1 VILGQKL
8 KQKEINRM
16 LKVYNTLSGK
26 KEVFKPIEE
35 GKVGMYV
42 CGNTVY
48 DFCHIGHARAMIS
61 FDIISRF
68 IRHLG
73 YELNYV
79 RNITDVD
86 DKIIKR
92 AAENNET
99 TASLTERMITA
110 QQEDELRLG
119 NKMPD
124 REPKA
129 TEFMQE
135 IIDMVQ
141 ILIDKGF
148 AYQGSSGDV
157 YYRAT
162 AFKEYGKLNNRK
174 LEDMLAG
181 ARIDVEV
188 AKEHPADFVLWKQT
202 KEGEVSW
209 TSPWGEGRPGWHIE
223 CSAMSTSCLGS
234 HFDIH
239 GGGPDLKFP
248 HHENEIAQSEA
259 ATGKEYVNYWMHCGA
274 VRVNNEKMSKSLG
287 NFFTV
292 RDVLAKFNPEVVRY
306 LMVSSQYR
314 SAIDYSDQSLLEAK
328 VALERLYTALRDQ
341 DVAEK
346 YTPTDFTK
354 RFEEAMKDDFNT
366 AVAVSVLFELVREL
380 NKAKLEDAEKASTL
394 AAELRFLAELL
405 GLLYQEPEYFLQN
418 STISEGLDEAA
429 IQSLIDQRTQARK
442 DKNFARSDE
451 IRDELASQGV
461 ELLDGRE
468 GTTWTRS

>member
-1 VILGQKL
+1 
-8 KQKEINRM
+8 M
-16 LKVYNTLSGK
+16 LKIYNTLKGK
-26 KEVFKPIEE
+26 KEIFKPIEE

-48 DFCHIGHARAMIS
+48 DYCHIGHARAMIS

-73 YELNYV
+73 YELTYV

-92 AAENNET
+92 ADENNET
-99 TASLTERMITA
+99 TQALTERMIAA
-110 QQEDELRLG
+110 QTEDELRLG

-135 IIDMVQ
+135 IIDMIQV
-141 ILIDKGF
+141 LIDKGF
-148 AYQGSSGDV
+148 AYQGTSGDV
-157 YYRAT
+157 YYRTA
-162 AFKEYGKLNNRK
+162 AFKDYGKLNNRK

-188 AKEHPADFVLWKQT
+188 AKEHPADFVLWKQA

-209 TSPWGEGRPGWHIE
+209 PSPWGLGRPGWHIE
-223 CSAMSTSCLGS
+223 CSAMSTNCLGS

-259 ATGKEYVNYWMHCGA
+259 ATGKQYVNYWVHCGA

-292 RDVLAKFNPEVVRY
+292 RDVLEKYNPEVIRY

-314 SAIDYSDQSLLEAK
+314 SAIDYSDQSLNEAK
-328 VALERLYTALRDQ
+328 VALERLYTALRNQ
-341 DVAEK
+341 AIPASYV
-346 YTPTDFTK
+346 PTVFTE
-354 RFEEAMKDDFNT
+354 RFEAAMEDDFNT

-380 NKAKLEDAEKASTL
+380 NKAKVEDEAQAELL
-394 AAELRFLAELL
+394 AAELLALADLL
-405 GLLYQEPEYFLQN
+405 GLLKQDPAYFLQN
-418 STISEGLDEAA
+418 STVSSGLDEAA
-429 IQSLIDQRTQARK
+429 IQALIDERTQARK

-451 IRDELASQGV
+451 VRDELASQGI
-461 ELLDGRE
+461 ELLDSRE
-468 GTTWTRS
+468 GTTWTRR

>member
-1 VILGQKL
+1 
-8 KQKEINRM
+8 M
-16 LKVYNTLSGK
+16 LKIYNTLTRK
-26 KEVFKPIEE
+26 KETFVPMVP

-48 DFCHIGHARAMIS
+48 DYCHIGHARAMIA
-61 FDIISRF
+61 FDVIARYL
-68 IRHLG
+68 RHAG
-73 YELNYV
+73 FELQYV

-92 AAENNET
+92 AAENNEST
-99 TASLTERMITA
+99 ETLTQRMIEA

-135 IIDMVQ
+135 IIDMIQLLV
-141 ILIDKGF
+141 DKGF
-148 AYQGSSGDV
+148 AYQGATGDV

-162 AFKEYGKLNNRK
+162 AFKEYGKLNNRN
-174 LEDMLAG
+174 LDDMLAG
-181 ARIDVEV
+181 ARIDVEI
-188 AKEHPADFVLWKQT
+188 AKEHPADFVLWKMT
-202 KEGEVSW
+202 KAGEVHW
-209 TSPWGEGRPGWHIE
+209 ASPWGIGRPGWHIE
-223 CSAMSTSCLGS
+223 CSAMSTSCLGH

-248 HHENEIAQSEA
+248 HHENEIAQAEA
-259 ATGKEYVNYWMHCGA
+259 ATGEAFVNYWMHCGA

-292 RDVLAKFNPEVVRY
+292 RDVLAKYNPEVIRF

-314 SAIDYSDQSLLEAK
+314 SAIDYSEDSLLESK
-328 VALERLYTALRDQ
+328 VGLERFYTALRGQ
-341 DVAEK
+341 SVAAT
-346 YTPTDFTK
+346 YVASDYSH
-354 RFEEAMKDDFNT
+354 RFNEAMDDDFNT
-366 AVAVSVLFELVREL
+366 PVALSVLFDLVREL
-380 NKAKLEDAEKASTL
+380 NTVKAVDADLAQTL
-394 AAELRFLAELL
+394 AKELLVLAELL
-405 GLLYQEPEYFLQN
+405 GLLQQDADYFLHN
-418 STISEGLDEAA
+418 SVVTTGLSDADIQGFIDE
-429 IQSLIDQRTQARK
+429 RKQARK

-451 IRDELASQGV
+451 IRDQLAAQGI

-468 GTTWTRS
+468 GTSWTRR

>member
-1 VILGQKL
+1 
-8 KQKEINRM
+8 M
-16 LKVYNTLSGK
+16 LKIYNTLSGK
-26 KEVFKPIEE
+26 KEVFKPIVD

-61 FDIISRF
+61 FDVISRF

-92 AAENNET
+92 AEENNEST
-99 TASLTERMITA
+99 QSLTERMIAA
-110 QQEDELRLG
+110 QREDELRLG

-141 ILIDKGF
+141 ILIDKEF
-148 AYQGSSGDV
+148 AYQGVSGDV

-162 AFKEYGKLNNRK
+162 KFKEYGKLNNRK

-188 AKEHPADFVLWKQT
+188 AKEHPADFVLWKQA
-202 KEGEVSW
+202 KAGEVSW
-209 TSPWGEGRPGWHIE
+209 SSPWGDGRPGWHIE

-259 ATGKEYVNYWMHCGA
+259 ATGKDYVNYWMHCGA

-328 VALERLYTALRDQ
+328 VALERLYTALRHQ
-341 DVAEK
+341 DVAEH
-346 YTPTDFTK
+346 YTPSQFTE

-366 AVAVSVLFELVREL
+366 AVAVSVLFELVRDL
-380 NKAKLEDAEKASTL
+380 NKAKTEDASKAMTL
-394 AAELRFLAELL
+394 AAELRSLADLL
-405 GLLYQEPEYFLQN
+405 GLLYQDPDYFMQN
-418 STISEGLDEAA
+418 STVSEGLSDEA
-429 IQSLIDQRTQARK
+429 IQALIDERAQARK
-442 DKNFARSDE
+442 DKNFARGDE
-451 IRDELASQGV
+451 VRDELASQGI
-461 ELLDGRE
+461 ELLDSRE
-468 GTTWTRS
+468 GTTWTRR

>member
-1 VILGQKL
+1 
-8 KQKEINRM
+8 M
-16 LKVYNTLSGK
+16 LKIYNTLSGK
-26 KEVFKPIEE
+26 KEIFKPIEE

-48 DFCHIGHARAMIS
+48 DYCHIGHARAMIS
-61 FDIISRF
+61 FDVISRF

-73 YELNYV
+73 YQLNYV

-92 AAENNET
+92 AEENQEST
-99 TASLTERMITA
+99 QALTERMIAA
-110 QQEDELRLG
+110 QREDELRLG

-141 ILIDKGF
+141 TLIDKGF

-181 ARIDVEV
+181 ARIDVEA
-188 AKEHPADFVLWKQT
+188 AKEHPADFVLWKQA

-209 TSPWGEGRPGWHIE
+209 SSPWGEGRPGWHIE
-223 CSAMSTSCLGS
+223 CSAMSTNCLGS

-259 ATGKEYVNYWMHCGA
+259 ATGKDYVNYWMHCGA

-292 RDVLAKFNPEVVRY
+292 RDVLEKYNAEVIRY

-314 SAIDYSDQSLLEAK
+314 SPIDYSDQSLNEAK
-328 VALERLYTALRDQ
+328 VGLERLYTALRQ
-341 DVAEK
+341 QNIAET
-346 YTPTDFTK
+346 YQATEYSK
-354 RFEEAMKDDFNT
+354 RFEEAMCDDFNT
-366 AVAVSVLFELVREL
+366 PVAVSVLFELVREL
-380 NKAKLEDAEKASTL
+380 NKAKTEAPAKAQAL
-394 AAELRFLAELL
+394 AAELKSLAELL
-405 GLLYQEPEYFLQN
+405 GLLHQEPEYFLQN
-418 STISEGLDEAA
+418 STINEGLDEAA
-429 IQSLIDQRTQARK
+429 IQALIDERTQARK

-451 IRDELASQGV
+451 IRDELAAQGI
-461 ELLDGRE
+461 ELLDSRE

>member
-1 VILGQKL
+1 
-8 KQKEINRM
+8 M

-26 KEVFKPIEE
+26 KEDFKPIVE
-35 GKVGMYV
+35 GKVSMYV

-73 YELNYV
+73 YDLNYV

-92 AAENNET
+92 AQENNEST
-99 TASLTERMITA
+99 QSLTERMIAA
-110 QQEDELRLG
+110 QREDELKLG

-148 AYQGSSGDV
+148 AYQGTSGDV
-157 YYRAT
+157 YYRANK
-162 AFKEYGKLNNRK
+162 FKEYGKLNNRK
-174 LEDMLAG
+174 LDEMLAG
-181 ARIDVEV
+181 ARIDVES
-188 AKEHPADFVLWKQT
+188 AKEHPADFVLWKQA
-202 KEGEVSW
+202 KRDEVSW
-209 TSPWGEGRPGWHIE
+209 ASPWGQGRPGWHIE

-259 ATGKEYVNYWMHCGA
+259 ATGKQYVNYWMHCGA

-292 RDVLAKFNPEVVRY
+292 RDVLEKFNPEVIRY

-314 SAIDYSDQSLLEAK
+314 SAIDYSDQSLHEAK
-328 VALERLYTALRDQ
+328 VALERLYTALRNQ
-341 DVAEK
+341 VVAERYEATD
-346 YTPTDFTK
+346 YTE
-354 RFEEAMKDDFNT
+354 RFETAMKDDFNT
-366 AVAVSVLFELVREL
+366 PVAVSVLFELVREL
-380 NKAKLEDAEKASTL
+380 NKAKTEDAGLAEKL
-394 AAELRFLAELL
+394 AAELLSLSSLL
-405 GLLYQEPEYFLQN
+405 GLLYQDPEYFLQN
-418 STISEGLDEAA
+418 SVINDGLDEVA
-429 IQSLIDQRTQARK
+429 IQALIDERTQARK

-451 IRDELASQGV
+451 IRDELAAQGI
-461 ELLDGRE
+461 ELLDSRE
-468 GTTWTRS
+468 GTSWTRN

>member
-1 VILGQKL
+1 
-8 KQKEINRM
+8 M
-16 LKVYNTLSGK
+16 LKIYNTLSGK
-26 KEVFKPIEE
+26 KEIFKPIVE

-61 FDIISRF
+61 FDVISRF

-92 AAENNET
+92 AEENNEST
-99 TASLTERMITA
+99 QSLTERMIAA
-110 QQEDELRLG
+110 QREDELRLG

-141 ILIDKGF
+141 VLIDKGF
-148 AYQGSSGDV
+148 AYQGTSGDV

-162 AFKEYGKLNNRK
+162 KFKDYGKLNNRK

-188 AKEHPADFVLWKQT
+188 AKEHPADFVLWKQA
-202 KEGEVSW
+202 KPGEVSW
-209 TSPWGEGRPGWHIE
+209 SSPWGEGRPGWHIE
-223 CSAMSTSCLGS
+223 CSAMSTNCLGS

-314 SAIDYSDQSLLEAK
+314 SAIDYSDQSLQDAK
-328 VALERLYTALRDQ
+328 VALERLYTALRQ
-341 DVAEK
+341 QSIAESFE
-346 YTPTDFTK
+346 PTEFTV

-380 NKAKLEDAEKASTL
+380 NKAKVEETDRASLL
-394 AAELRFLAELL
+394 AAELRALAELL
-405 GLLYQEPEYFLQN
+405 GLLYQDPEYFLQN
-418 STISEGLDEAA
+418 STVSDGLDEAR
-429 IQSLIDQRTQARK
+429 IQALIDERAQARK

-451 IRDELASQGV
+451 IRDELASQGI
-461 ELLDGRE
+461 ELLDSRE

>member
-1 VILGQKL
+1 
-8 KQKEINRM
+8 M

-26 KEVFKPIEE
+26 KEIFKPIEE

-79 RNITDVD
+79 RNITDVE

-92 AAENNET
+92 AQENNET
-99 TASLTERMITA
+99 PQSLTERMIVA
-110 QQEDELRLG
+110 QREDELRLG

-141 ILIDKGF
+141 VLIEKGF
-148 AYQGSSGDV
+148 AYQGASGDV
-157 YYRAT
+157 YYRT
-162 AFKEYGKLNNRK
+162 SAFSEYGKLNNRK

-181 ARIDVEV
+181 ARIDVEI

-202 KEGEVSW
+202 KEGEVFW
-209 TSPWGEGRPGWHIE
+209 PSPWGNGRPGWHIE
-223 CSAMSTSCLGS
+223 CSAMATNCLGS

-259 ATGKEYVNYWMHCGA
+259 ATGKQYVNYWMHCGA

-328 VALERLYTALRDQ
+328 VALERLYTALRQQ
-341 DVAEK
+341 DIASSYAPTN
-346 YTPTDFTK
+346 YTE

-366 AVAVSVLFELVREL
+366 ALAVSVLFELVREL
-380 NKAKLEDAEKASTL
+380 NKAKTDDQVKASEL
-394 AAELRFLAELL
+394 AAELLFLAELL
-405 GLLYQEPEYFLQN
+405 GLLYQEPDYFLQN
-418 STISEGLDEAA
+418 STVSEGFDEVR
-429 IQSLIDQRTQARK
+429 IQALIDERTQARK

-451 IRDELASQGV
+451 IRDELASNGI
-461 ELLDGRE
+461 ELLDNRE
-468 GTTWTRS
+468 GTSWTRS

>member
-1 VILGQKL
+1 
-8 KQKEINRM
+8 M
-16 LKVYNTLSGK
+16 LKIYNTLTAK
-26 KEVFKPIEE
+26 KEDFKPIVA
-35 GKVGMYV
+35 GKVSMYV

-92 AAENNET
+92 ALENNEST
-99 TASLTERMITA
+99 QALTERMIAA
-110 QQEDELRLG
+110 QREDELKLG

-148 AYQGSSGDV
+148 AYQGASGDV
-157 YYRAT
+157 YYRASK
-162 AFKEYGKLNNRK
+162 FEEYGKLNNRK
-174 LEDMLAG
+174 LDEMLAG
-181 ARIDVEV
+181 ARIDVES
-188 AKEHPADFVLWKQT
+188 AKEHPADFVLWKQA
-202 KEGEVSW
+202 KQGEVSW
-209 TSPWGEGRPGWHIE
+209 SSPWGQGRPGWHIE

-259 ATGKEYVNYWMHCGA
+259 ATGKQYVNYWMHCGA

-292 RDVLAKFNPEVVRY
+292 RDVLAKFNPEVIRY

-328 VALERLYTALRDQ
+328 VALERLYTALRNQ
-341 DVAEK
+341 PVATEYQATE
-346 YTPTDFTK
+346 YTQ
-354 RFEEAMKDDFNT
+354 RFEAAMKDDFNT
-366 AVAVSVLFELVREL
+366 PVAVSVLFELVREL
-380 NKAKLEDAEKASTL
+380 NKAKTDNAQQAEVL
-394 AAELRFLAELL
+394 AAELLALASLL
-405 GLLYQEPEYFLQN
+405 GLLYQDPEYFLQN
-418 STISEGLDEAA
+418 SVISEGLDEAA
-429 IQSLIDQRTQARK
+429 IQALIDERTQARK

-451 IRDELASQGV
+451 IRDELAAQGI
-461 ELLDGRE
+461 ELLDSRE
-468 GTTWTRS
+468 GTSWTRN

>member
-1 VILGQKL
+1 
-8 KQKEINRM
+8 M
-16 LKVYNTLSGK
+16 LKIYNTLSGK
-26 KEVFKPIEE
+26 KEIFKPIEE

-61 FDIISRF
+61 FDVISRF

-92 AAENNET
+92 AEENNEST
-99 TASLTERMITA
+99 QSLTERMIAA
-110 QQEDELRLG
+110 QREDELRLG

-141 ILIDKGF
+141 VLIDKGF
-148 AYQGSSGDV
+148 AYQGTSGDV

-162 AFKEYGKLNNRK
+162 KFKDYGKLNNRK

-188 AKEHPADFVLWKQT
+188 AKEHPADFVLWKQA
-202 KEGEVSW
+202 KAGEVSW
-209 TSPWGEGRPGWHIE
+209 SSPWGEGRPGWHIE
-223 CSAMSTSCLGS
+223 CSAMSTNCLGS

-328 VALERLYTALRDQ
+328 VALERLYTALRQ
-341 DVAEK
+341 QQVAESFE
-346 YTPTDFTK
+346 PTVFTE

-380 NKAKLEDAEKASTL
+380 NKAKTEDANKASLL
-394 AAELRFLAELL
+394 AAELRSLAELL
-405 GLLYQEPEYFLQN
+405 GLLYQDPEYFLHN
-418 STISEGLDEAA
+418 STVSEGLGEVA
-429 IQSLIDQRTQARK
+429 IQALIDERTQARK

-451 IRDELASQGV
+451 IRDELASQGI
-461 ELLDGRE
+461 ELLDSRE

>member
-1 VILGQKL
+1 
-8 KQKEINRM
+8 M
-16 LKVYNTLSGK
+16 LKIYNTLTGK
-26 KEVFKPIEE
+26 KEIFKPIEE

-68 IRHLG
+68 IRYLG

-92 AAENNET
+92 AEENKEST
-99 TASLTERMITA
+99 QSLTERMIAA
-110 QQEDELRLG
+110 QREDELRLG

-135 IIDMVQ
+135 IIDMIKV
-141 ILIDKGF
+141 LIDKEF
-148 AYQGSSGDV
+148 AYQGASGDV
-157 YYRAT
+157 YFRT
-162 AFKEYGKLNNRK
+162 TKFEGYGKLNNRK
-174 LEDMLAG
+174 LDDMLAG
-181 ARIDVEV
+181 ARIDVEI

-202 KEGEVSW
+202 KAGEVSW
-209 TSPWGEGRPGWHIE
+209 SSPWGDGRPGWHIE

-259 ATGKEYVNYWMHCGA
+259 ATGKDYVNYWMHCGA

-328 VALERLYTALRDQ
+328 VALERLYTALRQQ
-341 DVAEK
+341 DVDESFS
-346 YTPTDFTK
+346 PSDFTE
-354 RFEEAMKDDFNT
+354 RFEAAMKDDFNT

-380 NKAKLEDAEKASTL
+380 NKAKTEDSTKASAL
-394 AAELRFLAELL
+394 AAELRSLAGVL
-405 GLLYQEPEYFLQN
+405 GLLHQEPEFFLQN
-418 STISEGLDEAA
+418 STVSEGLDEAA
-429 IQSLIDQRTQARK
+429 IQTLIDERTQVRK

-451 IRDELASQGV
+451 IRDELAGQGI
-461 ELLDGRE
+461 ELLDSRE
-468 GTTWTRS
+468 GTTWTRG